1 MTKPRPVGRP
11 PRSSKPSLGRVELRV
26 TAAERKAWERAAGAK
41 SLSEWI
47 RALCNAASTK

>member
-11 PRSSKPSLGRVELRV
+11 PRSGKPSLDRIELRV
-26 TAAERKAWERAAGAK
+26 TAAERKAWERASGSL

-47 RALCNAASTK
+47 RALCNAASAK